1 MPRILGKPPNEG
13 NETSPRPLRAA
24 RRPTLYLNR
33 IPSIQ
38 HFQIIPAAIRIA

>member
-24 RRPTLYLNR
+24 RRPTFHLNR

-38 HFQIIPAAIRIA
+38 HFQIILVPFRIS